1 MQNVLPLN
9 SCNDEDQFARIN
21 SFSLNGTEQ
30 STLIRLAIEV
40 LELRH
45 QPGECFD
52 NPQATRDYLQ
62 LHLSERKNEVFGV
75 LFLDNKHRLI
85 VNEELFTGS
94 VSSASVYPRV
104 VAQRTLECNAS
115 AVIFYHNHPS
125 GDPEPSQSD
134 IHITKRLHSALEL
147 IDVRTLD
154 HFVIGNE
161 GTVSFADR
169 GLI

>member
-21 SFSLNGTEQ
+21 AFSLNEMERT
-30 STLIRLAIEV
+30 TLIRLAIEV

-45 QPGECFD
+45 RPGESF
-52 NPQATRDYLQ
+52 NSPQATRDYLR
-62 LHLSERKNEVFGV
+62 LHLSDRKNEVFGV

-85 VNEELFTGS
+85 ANEELFTGS

-125 GDPEPSQSD
+125 GNPEPSQSD

-154 HFVIGNE
+154 HLIIGNE
-161 GTVSFADR
+161 GTVSFAEC

>member
-1 MQNVLPLN
+1 MQNVLPIN
-9 SCNDEDQFARIN
+9 SSNNEDQFAKIN
-21 SFSLNGTEQ
+21 ACSLNMAEQ
-30 STLIRLAIEV
+30 TTLVRLAIEI

-45 QPGECFD
+45 QPGVSFD
-52 NPQATRDYLQ
+52 SPQATREYLR
-62 LHLSERKNEVFGV
+62 LHLSDRKNEVFGV
-75 LFLDNKHRLI
+75 IFLDNKHRLLSI
-85 VNEELFTGS
+85 EELFTGS

-125 GDPEPSQSD
+125 GNPEPSQSD
-134 IHITKRLHSALEL
+134 IQITKRLNSALEL

-154 HFVIGNE
+154 HLVIGNE

>member
-1 MQNVLPLN
+1 MQNVLPIN
-9 SCNDEDQFARIN
+9 SSNNEDQFAKIN
-21 SFSLNGTEQ
+21 ACSLNMAEQ
-30 STLIRLAIEV
+30 TTLVRLAIEI
-40 LELRH
+40 LEHRH
-45 QPGECFD
+45 QPGVSFES
-52 NPQATRDYLQ
+52 PQATREYLR
-62 LHLSERKNEVFGV
+62 LHLSNRKNEVFGV
-75 LFLDNKHRLI
+75 IFLDNKHRLI
-85 VNEELFTGS
+85 SIEELFTGS

-125 GDPEPSQSD
+125 GNPEPSQSD
-134 IHITKRLHSALEL
+134 IHITKRLNSALEL

-154 HFVIGNE
+154 HLVIGNE

>member
-9 SCNDEDQFARIN
+9 SRNDEDQFASIN
-21 SFSLNGTEQ
+21 SLILNQTEQ

-40 LELRH
+40 LEYRH
-45 QPGECFD
+45 RPGQCFD

-62 LHLSERKNEVFGV
+62 LHLSGRKNEMFGV

-85 VNEELFTGS
+85 ANEELFSGS

-125 GDPEPSQSD
+125 GNPEPSQSD
-134 IHITKRLHSALEL
+134 IHITKRLNSALEL

-154 HFVIGNE
+154 HLVIGKE
-161 GTVSFADR
+161 GTVSFVDR

>member
-1 MQNVLPLN
+1 MQNVLPIN

-21 SFSLNGTEQ
+21 SFSLSETEQ

-45 QPGECFD
+45 RPGECFD
-52 NPQATRDYLQ
+52 NPKATRDYLQ

-154 HFVIGNE
+154 HLVIGSE

>member
-1 MQNVLPLN
+1 MQNVLPIN
-9 SCNDEDQFARIN
+9 SSNNEDQFAKIN
-21 SFSLNGTEQ
+21 ACSLNMAEQ
-30 STLIRLAIEV
+30 TTLVRLAIEI

-45 QPGECFD
+45 QPGVSFD
-52 NPQATRDYLQ
+52 SPQSTREYLR
-62 LHLSERKNEVFGV
+62 LHLSDRKNEVFGV
-75 LFLDNKHRLI
+75 IFLDNKHRLLSI
-85 VNEELFTGS
+85 EELFTGS

-125 GDPEPSQSD
+125 GNPEPSQSD
-134 IHITKRLHSALEL
+134 IQITKRLNSALEL

-154 HFVIGNE
+154 HLVIGNE